1 MPLGWGEPWL
11 WRGGSAQAAPAGTGG
26 RLDPVP
32 ELLILVAGQ
41 NQAGKIEH
49 FVAGQLA
56 RDRHNHVRARFDS
69 NDRRQTGP
77 ADYSR
82 DHSYMVS

>member
-1 MPLGWGEPWL
+1 
-11 WRGGSAQAAPAGTGG
+11 
-26 RLDPVP
+26 VP
-32 ELLILVAGQ
+32 ELLKLAAGQ
-41 NQAGKIEH
+41 DQAGQVEH
-49 FVAGQLA
+49 FVAGQSA
-56 RDRHNHVRARFDS
+56 RDRHNQVRTRFDS

>member
-1 MPLGWGEPWL
+1 MPAGGTWL
-11 WRGGSAQAAPAGTGG
+11 WRGGGAQAGTGRAGMGG

-41 NQAGKIEH
+41 NQAGQVEH
-49 FVAGQLA
+49 FVAGQPA
-56 RDRHNHVRARFDS
+56 RDRHNNVRTCFDS

-82 DHSYMVS
+82 DRSYMV